1 MDHMSAQVM
10 LREADVL
17 GRAMDHKLGRPGE
30 LRGQGRVARLGW
42 EAWASASRTFDWLL
56 FGGKLAGDPRMRPYD
71 KI

>member
-17 GRAMDHKLGRPGE
+17 GRALDHKLGRPGE
-30 LRGQGRVARLGW
+30 LRGRGRVARQGW
-42 EAWASASRTFDWLL
+42 EAWPSASTDLR
-56 FGGKLAGDPRMRPYD
+56 LAAVLVANSQGTRMRPYD